1 MKKQRMTLL
10 LISVLL
16 LGLLTGCGSTKAPVN
31 VQSVA
36 MITGYGM
43 AGEFNACAGVV
54 IAQNEIKIERD
65 ENRKVQELKA
75 QVGQEVKK
83 GDVLFV

>member
-31 VQSVA
+31 VQSP
-36 MITGYGM
+36 
-43 AGEFNACAGVV
+43 
-54 IAQNEIKIERD
+54 
-65 ENRKVQELKA
+65 
-75 QVGQEVKK
+75 
-83 GDVLFV
+83 